1 MDNKKIRT
9 RFAPS
14 PTGFLHIGN
23 LRTVLFEY
31 LTAKALGGEFILRI
45 EDTDQKREVEGAVES
60 LINILNWVGIKF
72 DEGPHV
78 GGNYGPYIQTQ
89 RLDIYQKHAK
99 ELIDKGEAYYCF
111 CTEDRLAKMREEQEA
126 MKLPPRY
133 DRCCRNL
140 SKEEVEKRIA
150 GGEKFVVRQKMPLD
164 GEYTFHEE
172 LRGDLKFNAK
182 DLDDHVLMKSNGV
195 PTYQLAS
202 VVDDHLMEITHVLRG
217 AEWLASFPK
226 NILLYRS
233 FGWEAP
239 KFFHLSLIMNKEG
252 GKLSKRQGDVAVE
265 DFRKKGY
272 IPEGLINF
280 MLLLGWHPEGDNE
293 ILTLAEAEK
302 LFKPENIGVSP
313 AIFDIEKLDFFN
325 GHHIRQKSLD
335 DLVALC
341 RPYLEEN
348 LALTT
353 DERKKGDKFLKKV
366 LTLSRERLKKL
377 SDITEQSKYF
387 FKEKLE
393 FDPAMIIWRK
403 SDAAGAKAALADLK
417 VFLEG
422 IGEGEWEV
430 KTLEEKV
437 MGYIKEVSEKDGPST
452 PLRTGD
458 YLWPMRVA
466 LTGEKASPSPFEM
479 AWALGKEETISKITD
494 SISKL

>member
-1 MDNKKIRT
+1 MSKIRT

-31 LTAKALGGEFILRI
+31 LTAKSLGGEFILRI
-45 EDTDQKREVEGAVES
+45 EDTDQKREVEGAVDS
-60 LINILNWVGIKF
+60 LISILDWVGIKF

-78 GGNYGPYIQTQ
+78 GGDYGPYTQTE
-89 RLDIYQKHAK
+89 RLDIYKKYTQ

-111 CTEDRLAKMREEQEA
+111 CTEERLKQMREDQEA
-126 MKLPPRY
+126 MKKPPRY

-150 GGEKFVVRQKMPLD
+150 AGERYVVRQKMPLS
-164 GEYTFHEE
+164 EEVTFHEE
-172 LRGDLKFNAK
+172 LRGDLKFNTEE
-182 DLDDHVLMKSNGV
+182 LDDHVLIKSDGI
-195 PTYQLAS
+195 PTYHFAS

-217 AEWLASFPK
+217 AEWLPSFPK
-226 NILLYRS
+226 NALLYRS
-233 FGWEAP
+233 FGWEMP

-272 IPEGLINF
+272 LKEGLINF

-325 GHHIRQKSLD
+325 GYHIRQKSLD
-335 DLVALC
+335 ELVDLC
-341 RPYLEEN
+341 RPYLESNIE
-348 LALTT
+348 LTT
-353 DERKKGDKFLKKV
+353 NENKKSNEFLKKV
-366 LTLSRERLKKL
+366 IVLSRERLKKL
-377 SDITEQSKYF
+377 SDITEQTTYF
-387 FKEKLE
+387 FKEKLD
-393 FDPAMIIWRK
+393 FDPAMVVWRK
-403 SDAAGAKAALADLK
+403 SDAAGAKTALTDLK
-417 VFLEG
+417 TFLAG
-422 IGEGEWEV
+422 LSEGEWEI

-437 MGYIKEVSEKDGPST
+437 MSYLKEGGKSN
-452 PLRTGD
+452 GD
-458 YLWPMRVA
+458 YLWPMRVS

>member
-1 MDNKKIRT
+1 MSDKKIRT

-31 LTAKALGGEFILRI
+31 LTAKSLGGDFILRI
-45 EDTDQKREVEGAVES
+45 EDTDQKREVDGAVES
-60 LINILNWVGIKF
+60 LINILDWVGIKF
-72 DEGPHV
+72 DEGPHI

-89 RLDIYQKHAK
+89 RLDIYQKYLK

-111 CTEDRLAKMREEQEA
+111 CTEDRLVKMREEQEA

-133 DRCCRNL
+133 DRCCRDL

-150 GGEKFVVRQKMPLD
+150 AGEKFVVRQKMPLE
-164 GEYTFHEE
+164 GELSFIEE
-172 LRGDLKFNAK
+172 LRGEMKFNAK

-202 VVDDHLMEITHVLRG
+202 VIDDHLMEITHVLRG
-217 AEWLASFPK
+217 SEWLASFPK

-293 ILTLAEAEK
+293 IITLAEAEK
-302 LFKPENIGVSP
+302 LFDSKKIGTSP
-313 AIFDIEKLDFFN
+313 AVFDIEKLDYFN
-325 GHHIRQKSLD
+325 GYHIRQMDLD
-335 DLVALC
+335 KLVTLC

-348 LALTT
+348 LKTT
-353 DERKKGDKFLKKV
+353 TSEYKKSDEFLKKV
-366 LTLSRERLKKL
+366 IKLCQERLKKL
-377 SDITEQSKYF
+377 SDIAEYTKF
-387 FKEKLE
+387 FFVDNLTYEKEMLVWK
-393 FDPAMIIWRK
+393 K
-403 SDAAGAKAALADLK
+403 STPEGAKSCLQILYSY
-417 VFLEG
+417 LEN
-422 IGEGEWEV
+422 ISDENWQT
-430 KTLEEKV
+430 KKMEEMTV
-437 MGYIKEVSEKDGPST
+437 AYIKERGEG
-452 PLRTGD
+452 LGD
-458 YLWPMRVA
+458 YLHPMRTA

-479 AWALGKEETISKITD
+479 AEALGKGETLTKIKSAID
-494 SISKL
+494 KL

>member
-1 MDNKKIRT
+1 MANNKIRT

-31 LTAKALGGEFILRI
+31 LTAKSLGGDFILRI
-45 EDTDQKREVEGAVES
+45 EDTDQKREVNGAVEG
-60 LINILNWVGIKF
+60 LISILDWVGIKF
-72 DEGPHV
+72 DEGPHI

-89 RLDIYQKHAK
+89 RLDIYQKHLK

-111 CTEDRLAKMREEQEA
+111 CTEDRLVKMREEQEA

-133 DRCCRNL
+133 DRCCRDL

-150 GGEKFVVRQKMPLD
+150 DGEKFVVRQKMPLE
-164 GEYTFHEE
+164 GELSFIEE
-172 LRGDLKFNAK
+172 LRGEMKFNAK

-202 VVDDHLMEITHVLRG
+202 VIDDHLMEITHVLRG
-217 AEWLASFPK
+217 SEWLASFPK

-293 ILTLAEAEK
+293 ILTLAEMEK
-302 LFKPENIGVSP
+302 QFDVYKVGTSP
-313 AIFDIEKLDFFN
+313 AIFDLDKLDYFN
-325 GHHIRQKSLD
+325 GYHIRQMDLD
-335 DLVALC
+335 KLTDLC
-341 RPYLEEN
+341 RPHLAEN
-348 LALTT
+348 LNSAAS
-353 DERKKGDKFLKKV
+353 EYKKSDDFIKKV
-366 LTLSRERLKKL
+366 VALSRERLKNLKEIG
-377 SDITEQSKYF
+377 DQTKYF
-387 FKEKLE
+387 FKEKLD
-393 FDPAMIIWRK
+393 FDPTMLVWRK
-403 SDAAGAKAALADLK
+403 SDAAGAKTCLTDLRS
-417 VFLEG
+417 FLKN
-422 IGEGEWEV
+422 IKEGEWET
-430 KTLEEKV
+430 KKIEEQV
-437 MGYIKEVSEKDGPST
+437 MAYLKEGGKGN
-452 PLRTGD
+452 GD

-479 AWALGKEETISKITD
+479 AWALGKNETIFKISD
-494 SISKL
+494 AISKL